1 MNEHVSDYDSPRVA
15 LVSGSLNLGGSTTFL
30 CNFAGELVR
39 RKVPVEVFSFERQNP
54 LASDFAALNIPVTC
68 LDQRSSI
75 FEDRLQI
82 LLEQLK
88 RFDPTAVLATLSPV
102 SFEVLRYL
110 PAGVLRVGVGQSDDP
125 NVYAMMRHY
134 GAHLDLLAV
143 VSQTMKRK
151 AEAMPEFSRVP
162 VACLPYGVPFVQDGQ
177 MRARDFAG
185 RLKILYLG
193 RLDREQKR
201 VHLFPAIFNQLRAS
215 GMAFHWTMA
224 GDGSEK
230 AALEQAM
237 KSTRPDQ
244 TVSLPGQIAYAD
256 VLPLLLEHDIFLL
269 ASDYE
274 GLPLSLLEAMGCGL
288 VPVVSDL
295 PSGIPE
301 VVDDT
306 TGKRI
311 PPEEIEA
318 YADAI
323 LWLHEHRVDMARL
336 SQNARERVRRD
347 FSIGAMTDRWLNVLQ
362 KQPTRK
368 VVWQQRWKI
377 QPPLVCRFP
386 ISIYFSPPVRMVR
399 RLAARLR

>member
-1 MNEHVSDYDSPRVA
+1 M
-15 LVSGSLNLGGSTTFL
+15 VSGSLNLGGSTTFL

-39 RKVPVEVFSFERQNP
+39 RKVPVEVFSFEKQNP
-54 LASDFAALNIPVTC
+54 LASDFDALRIPVTC
-68 LDQRSSI
+68 LDHHI
-75 FEDRLQI
+75 NIYEDRLRI
-82 LLEQLK
+82 LLEKLT
-88 RFDPTAVLATLSPV
+88 RFNPTAVLATLSPV

-110 PAGVLRVGVGQSDDP
+110 PVGVLRVGVGQSDDP
-125 NVYAMMRHY
+125 NVYEMMRHY
-134 GAHLDLLAV
+134 APHLDLLAV
-143 VSQTMKRK
+143 VSQAMKRK

-162 VACLPYGVPFVQDGQ
+162 VACLPYGVPFVPDEQ
-177 MRARDFAG
+177 MPARNLAG

-201 VHLFPAIFNQLRAS
+201 VHLFPAIFDQLRAS
-215 GMAFHWTMA
+215 GMAFHWTIA
-224 GDGSEK
+224 GEGPDK
-230 AALEQAM
+230 AALEPAM

-244 TVSLPGQIAYAD
+244 TVSFPGQIAYAN

-311 PPEEIEA
+311 PPEKVEG
-318 YADAI
+318 YAGAI
-323 LWLHEHRVDMARL
+323 LWLHEHREEMQRL

-347 FSIGAMTDRWLNVLQ
+347 FSVGAMTDRWLAALQ
-362 KQPTRK
+362 KPPTQKATWQP
-368 VVWQQRWKI
+368 RWNI
-377 QPPLVCRFP
+377 QAPLVARHP
-386 ISIYFSPPVRMVR
+386 LYFSTPVRMLR
-399 RLAARLR
+399 RLAIRLR